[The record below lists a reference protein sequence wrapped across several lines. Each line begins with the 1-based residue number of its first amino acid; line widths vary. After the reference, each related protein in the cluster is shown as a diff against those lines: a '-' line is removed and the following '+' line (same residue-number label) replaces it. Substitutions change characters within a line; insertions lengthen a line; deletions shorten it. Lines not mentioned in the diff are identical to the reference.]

1 MREKNGHFTA
11 CKSQTAVIAV
21 ERAIRAMRRVW
32 FQSQS
37 AASQAEKRQRSFDK
51 VVDEW
56 KRKVADLQA
65 ELEGSQRD
73 SRTHAAEVYKLR
85 AQLEEAQDGSE
96 SLRREAKN
104 LQGLSK
110 KYQSFVSYA
119 LSRYQ
124 T

>member
-1 MREKNGHFTA
+1 MLA
-11 CKSQTAVIAV
+11 CLRCV
-21 ERAIRAMRRVW
+21 R

-65 ELEGSQRD
+65 ELEASQRD

-85 AQLEEAQDGSE
+85 AQLEEAQDGAE
-96 SLRREAKN
+96 SLRRETKS
-104 LQGLSK
+104 LSGLLAVLVTRTCDTLTSISHVFN
-110 KYQSFVSYA
+110 YIIQ
-119 LSRYQ
+119 Q
-124 T
+124 